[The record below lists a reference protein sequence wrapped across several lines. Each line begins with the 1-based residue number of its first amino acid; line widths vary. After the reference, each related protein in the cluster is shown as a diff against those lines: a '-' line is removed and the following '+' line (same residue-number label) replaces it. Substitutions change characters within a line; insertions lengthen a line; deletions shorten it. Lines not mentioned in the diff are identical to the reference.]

1 MERKG
6 HLLMFISRKLF
17 IWLCLCFIFFQEI
30 LSFYYC
36 LFAWYRNTWFYL
48 YCSKNIMFFH
58 IYCNWIWW
66 WRESESTGQAL
77 NKEKINQIYQ
87 VKRETNRRIL
97 RLILGHLF
105 HLSSQVGKIMV
116 MVTQIK
122 VNQIKIRWGSL
133 KK

>member
-1 MERKG
+1 MR
-6 HLLMFISRKLF
+6 
-17 IWLCLCFIFFQEI
+17 
-30 LSFYYC
+30 
-36 LFAWYRNTWFYL
+36 T
-48 YCSKNIMFFH
+48 
-58 IYCNWIWW
+58 
-66 WRESESTGQAL
+66 
-77 NKEKINQIYQ
+77 NK
-87 VKRETNRRIL
+87 VKREAIRRIL